1 VNAVPLRRN
10 RDFVLLQTG
19 QLLSNIGTRLTSIA
33 YPLLVLAL
41 TGSAAKAGFVLFA
54 RTLPQALLALPAGVV
69 ADRWNRKWIMVGAD
83 AVRVVA
89 VSVLVPV
96 IALDWDALWLIALI
110 AFVEGAGATFFMAA
124 YPGAMRSVV
133 PVHQLPDAAA
143 VQTGRHAIVQL
154 AGAPLGGALFTI
166 ARVLPFVV
174 DVISYAFSAISL
186 LMMRTSFQEDRERDT
201 SSFRSQLLEGVRYVW
216 HQPFLRTVALI
227 FGLLNF
233 VGPSVL
239 FAIVVIG
246 TEQGLSGGEVGLLV
260 AVFFAGILP
269 GTALSPHI
277 RRALP
282 VRAVFVLEL
291 WTWVG
296 CGAFLVWPSVYVLA
310 VCLLPTALV
319 IPSTDSVVHGYRIA
333 MTPDRLLGRAESAW
347 TTFAIV
353 VSPIG
358 PLVTGVLIT
367 EVSARAAIGV
377 CVVFALG
384 LALWAT
390 LSPAIRNAPSI
401 DELREVSPAV
411 PEGI

>member
-33 YPLLVLAL
+33 YPLLVLGL
-41 TGSAAKAGFVLFA
+41 TGSPAKAGFVLFA
-54 RTLPQALLALPAGVV
+54 RTLPHALFALPAGVA
-69 ADRWNRKWIMVGAD
+69 ADRWNRKWILVGAD

-89 VSVLVPV
+89 VGILVAV
-96 IALDWDALWLIALI
+96 IAVDSNAFWLISVI
-110 AFVEGAGATFFMAA
+110 AFIEGIGAAFFIAA
-124 YPGAMRSVV
+124 YPGAVRSVV

-143 VQTGRHAIVQL
+143 VQTGRNAIVQL
-154 AGAPLGGALFTI
+154 AGSPLGGALYTI

-186 LMMRTSFQEDRERDT
+186 LMMRASFQEARERDT
-201 SSFRSQLLEGVRYVW
+201 SSLRSQLLEGVRYVW

-233 VGPSVL
+233 VGPSIL

-246 TEQGLSGGEVGLLV
+246 TDQGLSGGEVGLLV

-269 GTALSPHI
+269 GTAMSPYI

-291 WTWVG
+291 WTWVC

-353 VSPIG
+353 ISPIG
-358 PLVTGVLIT
+358 PLITGVLIT

-377 CVVFALG
+377 CVLLALG

-390 LSPAIRNAPSI
+390 FSPAIRNAPSI
-401 DELREVSPAV
+401 DDLPTETVAPAL
-411 PEGI
+411 EG

>member
-1 VNAVPLRRN
+1 M
-10 RDFVLLQTG
+10 LLQTG

-41 TGSAAKAGFVLFA
+41 TGSPPRPALSSSHARSRMRSSRCLRGSWPTAGTGSGSL
-54 RTLPQALLALPAGVV
+54 
-69 ADRWNRKWIMVGAD
+69 IGAD

-89 VSVLVPV
+89 VSLLVAI
-96 IALDWDALWLIALI
+96 IALDADAFWLISVI
-110 AFVEGAGATFFMAA
+110 AFVEGTAAAFFIAA
-124 YPGAMRSVV
+124 YPGAVRAVV
-133 PVHQLPDAAA
+133 PTRQLPDAFA
-143 VQTGRHAIVQL
+143 VQTGRNAVVQL
-154 AGAPLGGALFTI
+154 AGSPLGGALFTI

-186 LMMRTSFQEDRERDT
+186 LMMRASFQEKRERDA
-201 SSFRSQLLEGVRYVW
+201 SSLRAQLLEGVRYVW
-216 HQPFLRTVALI
+216 RQPFLRTVALI

-246 TEQGLSGGEVGLLV
+246 TDQGLSGGQVGLLV

-269 GTALSPHI
+269 GTLLSPYI

-296 CGAFLVWPSVYVLA
+296 CAAFLVWPSVYVLA

-353 VSPIG
+353 ISPIG

-367 EVSARAAIGV
+367 EVSARAAIGL
-377 CVVFALG
+377 CVALALF

-390 LSPAIRNAPSI
+390 LSPAIRNAPTI
-401 DELREVSPAV
+401 DDLEEIPATPSPEAL
-411 PEGI
+411 

>member
-1 VNAVPLRRN
+1 
-10 RDFVLLQTG
+10 
-19 QLLSNIGTRLTSIA
+19 
-33 YPLLVLAL
+33 
-41 TGSAAKAGFVLFA
+41 
-54 RTLPQALLALPAGVV
+54 
-69 ADRWNRKWIMVGAD
+69 M
-83 AVRVVA
+83 
-89 VSVLVPV
+89 
-96 IALDWDALWLIALI
+96 
-110 AFVEGAGATFFMAA
+110 
-124 YPGAMRSVV
+124 
-133 PVHQLPDAAA
+133 
-143 VQTGRHAIVQL
+143 
-154 AGAPLGGALFTI
+154 
-166 ARVLPFVV
+166 
-174 DVISYAFSAISL
+174 
-186 LMMRTSFQEDRERDT
+186 
-201 SSFRSQLLEGVRYVW
+201 
-216 HQPFLRTVALI
+216 I

-269 GTALSPHI
+269 GTALSPQI

-296 CGAFLVWPSVYVLA
+296 CAAFLVWPSVYVLA

-353 VSPIG
+353 VSPIR

-401 DELREVSPAV
+401 DGSRGPPRFPRGSEPRRNTAGRSLSAR
-411 PEGI
+411 

>member
-1 VNAVPLRRN
+1 MNAVPLRRN
-10 RDFVLLQTG
+10 RDFVLLQIG

-83 AVRVVA
+83 ALRVVA

-96 IALDWDALWLIALI
+96 IALGWDALWLISLI

-166 ARVLPFVV
+166 ARVLPFAV

-186 LMMRTSFQEDRERDT
+186 LMMRASFQEDRERDP

-296 CGAFLVWPSVYVLA
+296 CAAFLVWPSVYVLA

-401 DELREVSPAV
+401 DELREVPPAV

>member
-186 LMMRTSFQEDRERDT
+186 LMMRASFQEDRERDT

-296 CGAFLVWPSVYVLA
+296 CAAFLVWPSVYVLA

>member
-1 VNAVPLRRN
+1 M
-10 RDFVLLQTG
+10 
-19 QLLSNIGTRLTSIA
+19 
-33 YPLLVLAL
+33 
-41 TGSAAKAGFVLFA
+41 
-54 RTLPQALLALPAGVV
+54 
-69 ADRWNRKWIMVGAD
+69 ADRWDRKWLLIGAD

-89 VSVLVPV
+89 VSVLVAV
-96 IALDWDALWLIALI
+96 IALDADAFWLISVI
-110 AFVEGAGATFFMAA
+110 AFVEGTAAAFFIAA
-124 YPGAMRSVV
+124 YPGAVRAVV
-133 PVHQLPDAAA
+133 PTRQLPDAFA
-143 VQTGRHAIVQL
+143 VQTGRNAVVQL
-154 AGAPLGGALFTI
+154 AGSPLGGALFTI

-186 LMMRTSFQEDRERDT
+186 LMMRASFQEKRERDA
-201 SSFRSQLLEGVRYVW
+201 SSLRAQLLEGVRYVW
-216 HQPFLRTVALI
+216 RQPFLRTVALI

-246 TEQGLSGGEVGLLV
+246 TDQGLSGGQVGLLV

-269 GTALSPHI
+269 GTLLSPYI

-296 CGAFLVWPSVYVLA
+296 CAAFLVWPSVYVLA

-353 VSPIG
+353 ISPIG

-367 EVSARAAIGV
+367 EVSARAAIGL
-377 CVVFALG
+377 CVALALF

-390 LSPAIRNAPSI
+390 LSPAIRNAPTHRRSGG
-401 DELREVSPAV
+401 DPGYAFA
-411 PEGI
+411 